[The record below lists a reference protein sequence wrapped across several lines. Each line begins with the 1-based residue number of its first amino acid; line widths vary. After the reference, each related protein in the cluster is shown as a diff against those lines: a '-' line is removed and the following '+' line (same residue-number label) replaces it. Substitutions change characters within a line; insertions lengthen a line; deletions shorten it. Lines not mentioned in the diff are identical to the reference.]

1 MTEPLAP
8 VFFSTYPYTGC
19 KLHGTAWPKQ
29 LEYEYA
35 HLAESPWAGF
45 RTLHQLRWVC
55 DAQVYVDG
63 STYITR
69 ARSVATKHFLMSDK
83 DVWLSLDDD
92 VFVEEEVL
100 RRQILACRATRGG
113 IALAYTNRDG
123 KSMTFRKVTG
133 PTCWIDSGGARA
145 TSPES
150 FPLALPL
157 REVDR
162 IGMGCVALHRNLI
175 ERLAKDA
182 PHFRELDRPGGVTD
196 CPALFLEGVQEGSWV
211 GEDYYF
217 SSLCERAGLPM
228 RVLLEAPCEH
238 QGISAK
244 LDVEGHICIRG
255 DEQANRLHVSL
266 REKEALFAAAAS
278 GEVVEPVT
286 CDPTETLGG

>member
-1 MTEPLAP
+1 MTMAPLAP

-29 LEYEYA
+29 LEHEYA

-45 RTLHQLRWVC
+45 RTLHQLRFVC

-69 ARSVATKHFLMSDK
+69 ARSVATKHFLVSDK

-92 VFVEEEVL
+92 VFVTEEVL
-100 RRQILACRATRGG
+100 RRQLLACRATRGG
-113 IALAYTNRDG
+113 VALAYTNRDG

-133 PTCWIDSGGARA
+133 PTSWVDVDAPFSGA
-145 TSPES
+145 P
-150 FPLALPL
+150 FPAAL
-157 REVDR
+157 RTVDR
-162 IGMGCVALHRNLI
+162 IGMGCIALHRDLV

-211 GEDYYF
+211 GEDFYF
-217 SSLCERAGLPM
+217 SALCERAGMPLQ
-228 RVLLEAPCEH
+228 VLLDAPCEH

-244 LDVEGHICIRG
+244 LDLEGAICIRG
-255 DEQANRLHVSL
+255 EEHADRLDASL
-266 REKEALFAAAAS
+266 RDKERLFAASGGELGEAS
-278 GEVVEPVT
+278 
-286 CDPTETLGG
+286 CDAPETLGG